1 MGAKSRVVRGFVMT
15 ETGIP
20 YQLKGQVPGI
30 LVQDAAGGFPNPVN
44 QFLDQAFK
52 FSLSCQEFLFMGV
65 IPLAVIVMA

>member
-30 LVQDAAGGFPNPVN
+30 LVQDAAVGFPNPVN
-44 QFLDQAFK
+44 QLLDQAFK